1 MADAVPSLGPTPMDL
16 DIRATRT
23 SANMLDGLQ
32 SLLDSKECCDIVFLA
47 CEEQIEAHAVV
58 LAASSPNFCKY
69 LRQSSMRGLKEPS
82 APGHEMEASGAMV
95 SDMMDVA
102 TDTENKDY
110 ARAVHDRIDQ
120 PAGDR
125 NGGSRGVWA
134 LGALPRREGE
144 EPQAE
149 VPEQSKESNGV
160 AVARLASFLEPAN
173 QEEPGMDGAGK
184 GSDEAAT
191 AEAPMEVEVEA
202 SKPEEAAP
210 APTPGTTSPT
220 NPTNHEKADKVR
232 VQVNGLSSSEAMHI
246 LLDYIYKGSAAASWE
261 YKATTAQVNKEIL
274 RLARY
279 FGFSQLH
286 EHAAR
291 WLAKGL
297 TTENVVDRLVTCEE
311 FGLGLLREKI
321 TERLALKPA
330 EMMQVCSSPEITK
343 HPRILQDL
351 LVQVASLKKGGT
363 EATEDA
369 KEEKQEPKEEK
380 PVKHDKA
387 EKEKEKQEKAEK
399 PEKPEKKHEK
409 AEKPEKPS
417 KQAEKQT
424 GKKRKAGLQ
433 G

>member
-1 MADAVPSLGPTPMDL
+1 MHKGRAEAAEAEKMADAVPSLGSTPMDL

-82 APGHEMEASGAMV
+82 APGHEMEELFTTVSTSPQGAAGTEA
-95 SDMMDVA
+95 VA
-102 TDTENKDY
+102 LSPV
-110 ARAVHDRIDQ
+110 APRA
-120 PAGDR
+120 AG
-125 NGGSRGVWA
+125 
-134 LGALPRREGE
+134 EGE

-149 VPEQSKESNGV
+149 VPETEALSQPK
-160 AVARLASFLEPAN
+160 
-173 QEEPGMDGAGK
+173 EEPGMDGAGK
-184 GSDEAAT
+184 GSDEAT
-191 AEAPMEVEVEA
+191 AEAPMEVEVQA
-202 SKPEEAAP
+202 PKPEEAGP
-210 APTPGTTSPT
+210 ARTAGTTSPT
-220 NPTNHEKADKVR
+220 NPTHHEKAKADKVR

-274 RLARY
+274 RLARC
-279 FGFSQLH
+279 FGFAQLH

-351 LVQVASLKKGGT
+351 LVQVASLKKGCT

-380 PVKHDKA
+380 PAKHDKA
-387 EKEKEKQEKAEK
+387 EREKEKHEKEKQDKAEK
-399 PEKPEKKHEK
+399 PDKPEKKHEK

-424 GKKRKAGLQ
+424 GKKRKAGA
-433 G
+433 